1 MRRKFAGIMRKRARY
16 LMRKIHGEDAIR
28 GKHIDHI
35 DHNPLNNN
43 IENLRIRDASENCS
57 DNTRKYKRII
67 EKIGKLSKKRCWKG
81 YEPVSGKD
89 PYSNGSCKKI

>member
-1 MRRKFAGIMRKRARY
+1 
-16 LMRKIHGEDAIR
+16 MRKIHGDDAIR

-57 DNTRKYKRII
+57 DNTRKYKI
-67 EKIGKLSKKRCWKG
+67 
-81 YEPVSGKD
+81 
-89 PYSNGSCKKI
+89 